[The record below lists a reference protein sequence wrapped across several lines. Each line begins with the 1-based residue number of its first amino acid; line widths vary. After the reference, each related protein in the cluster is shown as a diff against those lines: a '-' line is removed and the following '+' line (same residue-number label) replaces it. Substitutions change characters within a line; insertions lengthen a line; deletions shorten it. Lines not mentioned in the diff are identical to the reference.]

1 MFNRKNMLVP
11 VWDTD
16 IMYAESLCFVDGES
30 VLMYEPE
37 EIISLYD
44 SHLKTEYKNG
54 VDFVLEGRKI
64 TLTEGSPMFS
74 FTSRELYPA
83 EPIPGHTFPMAV
95 RRPDQAAPV
104 GSDDP
109 NDTAQSNCNI
119 LFYEGHFFHDRQYAV
134 TYKIKENTWQGHRP
148 ESARD
153 RIPNTM
159 RKLDCGEPVAITL
172 FGDSISV
179 GANASGFTDIEPYLP
194 PYAQLLVEYLE
205 ERYGSMI
212 DLHNPSIGGKDSQWG
227 VDTVEENVNF
237 RRNDLVIVAL
247 GGNDSFTPKEKLVE
261 NIQTIINAVKAKYPD
276 TEFIV
281 TATSYANELLKGTF
295 CGNQPTFSDEMDKL
309 IAPGIAK
316 ADMTKMQ
323 EELLRHKRY
332 IDITGNNVNHPND
345 FFHRM
350 HAQYYIEMFK

>member
-1 MFNRKNMLVP
+1 MFFSGSMFKRSELLIP

-16 IMYAESLCFVDGES
+16 IMYAESLTFVDGES

-37 EIISLYD
+37 EILSLYD
-44 SHLKTEYKNG
+44 SHLKTEYQIDI
-54 VDFVLEGRKI
+54 DFRIEGRKI

-74 FTSRELYPA
+74 FTSEELYPV
-83 EPIPGHTFPMAV
+83 EPIPGHTFPMGE
-95 RRPDQAAPV
+95 R
-104 GSDDP
+104 
-109 NDTAQSNCNI
+109 NI
-119 LFYEGHFFHDRQYAV
+119 LFYEEHFFHDRQYAI
-134 TYKIKENTWQGHRP
+134 TYKVKENTWQGHRP
-148 ESARD
+148 ASARSYL
-153 RIPNTM
+153 PKTFE
-159 RKLDCGEPVAITL
+159 KLDKGQPLSVTL

-179 GANASGFTDIEPYLP
+179 GANASAFTGVEPYLP
-194 PYAQLLVEYLE
+194 PYAELFMEFLNEH
-205 ERYGSMI
+205 YGSEI
-212 DLHNPSIGGKDSQWG
+212 DFHNPSIGGKDSQWG

-261 NIQTIINAVKAKYPD
+261 NFKAIIGSIKNKYPE

-281 TATSYANELLKGTF
+281 TATSYANELLKGSF
-295 CGNQPTFSDEMDKL
+295 CGNQMIFTDAMDAL
-309 IAPGIAK
+309 IAPGIVK
-316 ADMTKMQ
+316 ADMTSMQ
-323 EELLRHKRY
+323 KELLRHKRY

>member
-1 MFNRKNMLVP
+1 M
-11 VWDTD
+11 
-16 IMYAESLCFVDGES
+16 MYAESLCFVDGES
-30 VLMYEPE
+30 LLMYEPE

-44 SHLKTEYKNG
+44 SHLKTEYKLG
-54 VDFVLEGRKI
+54 IDFIIEGRKI
-64 TLTEGSPMFS
+64 TLTEDSPMFS
-74 FTSRELYPA
+74 FTSEELYPKK
-83 EPIPGHTFPMAV
+83 PIPGHTFPMGD
-95 RRPDQAAPV
+95 R
-104 GSDDP
+104 
-109 NDTAQSNCNI
+109 NI
-119 LFYEGHFFHDRQYAV
+119 LFYEEHFFHDRQYAI
-134 TYKIKENTWQGHRP
+134 TYKIKENSWQGHRP
-148 ESARD
+148 ESARG

-159 RKLDCGEPVAITL
+159 RKLDRGEPVSITL

-179 GANASGFTDIEPYLP
+179 GANASGFVGAEPYLP
-194 PYAQLLVEYLE
+194 PYAQLLVDHLE
-205 ERYGSMI
+205 EHYGSKI
-212 DLHNPSIGGKDSQWG
+212 DFHNPSIGGKDSQWG

-237 RRNDLVIVAL
+237 RKNDLVIVAL

-261 NIQTIINAVKAKYPD
+261 NIQTIIDTIRDKYPA

-281 TATSYANELLKGTF
+281 VATSYANELLKGTF

-309 IAPGIAK
+309 IAPGVAK

-350 HAQYYIEMFK
+350 HAQYYIEMFR